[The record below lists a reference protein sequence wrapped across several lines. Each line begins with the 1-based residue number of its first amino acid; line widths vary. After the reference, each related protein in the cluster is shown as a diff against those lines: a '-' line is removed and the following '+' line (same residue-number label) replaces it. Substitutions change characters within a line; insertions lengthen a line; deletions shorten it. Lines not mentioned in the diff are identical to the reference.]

1 MLIFEDE
8 GVNIGGEGVR
18 ECIGQLKGC
27 IFWFE
32 NLYTYSTT
40 VHGLNLA

>member
-1 MLIFEDE
+1 MLIFENE
-8 GVNIGGEGVR
+8 GVNIGGGGSGSVS
-18 ECIGQLKGC
+18 GSLKD
-27 IFWFE
+27 IFFWFE

>member
-8 GVNIGGEGVR
+8 GVNIGGGVR
-18 ECIGQLKGC
+18 GCFGQLKGC
-27 IFWFE
+27 IFMFE